1 MPCAGNTYL
10 LCLCVSTLFVGVHGL
25 HGPHAPYVPEYVPEY
40 VPGEDGTYA
49 QNYQDV
55 WFESLAR
62 QNDWLPNDK
71 GFYLDLG
78 AFMPLE
84 CSNSAKLDLMYS
96 WDGIVVEP
104 RADMG
109 FQEHRPRAVE
119 VNRAMAG
126 ISGRSV
132 YMGGP
137 GGQLFQILQDPTDPK
152 SQLTAS
158 KRSQLTV
165 TTINARDLI
174 SCVNSTAP
182 PDTDCSGVHGTGFV
196 PEFINLVSMDIE
208 GSEADLLQTWP
219 WDLVEVGVFIIET
232 GAGLSSKLACNSN
245 CKQVRRIMQEQGY
258 ISVPVQNAGV
268 DEYFVPMKY
277 SYQSIMIKDW
287 RVHPDDS
294 HGC

>member
-1 MPCAGNTYL
+1 MLYEYMPCAGNTYL

-25 HGPHAPYVPEYVPEY
+25 HGLHAPYVPEY

-55 WFESLAR
+55 WFESLAH
-62 QNDWLPNDK
+62 QNDWLPNAT

-109 FQEHRPRAVE
+109 FQEYRPRAVE

-137 GGQLFQILQDPTDPK
+137 GGQLFHILKDTTDA
-152 SQLTAS
+152 AS
-158 KRSQLTV
+158 KRSQQTV
-165 TTINARDLI
+165 KTINARDLI

-182 PDTDCSGVHGTGFV
+182 PDADCSGVHGTRFV

-245 CKQVRRIMQEQGY
+245 CKEVRRIMQEQGY